1 MYVCIRYMSEEEE
14 KRKAKTKNLNFIF
27 FFENFQRLKKSRDL
41 YFFSN
46 IGNVKMSKC
55 QNFDI
60 KWDSHTH
67 TATQTDRLTN
77 MGIHKAALRQLKSRF
92 FLKISKV
99 EQNLT
104 F

>member
-1 MYVCIRYMSEEEE
+1 MYVCIRYTSEEEE

-27 FFENFQRLKKSRDL
+27 FFKNFQRLKKSRDL

-60 KWDSHTH
+60 KCDTL
-67 TATQTDRLTN
+67 TDRQTD
-77 MGIHKAALRQLKSRF
+77 
-92 FLKISKV
+92 
-99 EQNLT
+99 
-104 F
+104 